1 MLRTAILHLFLAGI
15 PRFNTI
21 DYPKALEACYE
32 AHWRLPWPNF
42 HWQADNSL
50 QNTRLA
56 PVRNVRRQVHYQRR
70 AIKSWKQGLL

>member
-1 MLRTAILHLFLAGI
+1 MLRTAILHLLLTDI

-21 DYPKALEACYE
+21 GHSKALEARYKV
-32 AHWRLPWPNF
+32 HWRLPWTDF

-56 PVRNVRRQVHYQRR
+56 PIRNVCRLVH
-70 AIKSWKQGLL
+70 A